1 MTRRITQDNPI
12 PHLPRFQAWLA
23 AQGHT
28 QATRADRV
36 GVTERCIS
44 YWERRQRWPTVESLR
59 LRPDGLRA
67 LAEDLEA
74 TNGHR

>member
-1 MTRRITQDNPI
+1 MTRRITQDDLVPAL
-12 PHLPRFQAWLA
+12 PHFQAWLA
-23 AQGHT
+23 AQGRD
-28 QATRADRV
+28 QATIADRI
-36 GVTERCIS
+36 GVTQRCVS
-44 YWERRQRWPTVESLR
+44 YWRTRQRWPTVESLR